1 MMDTLVSAE
10 WLLANLGKVKV
21 LDASSHLPTS
31 DRNADTEFAAARIPG
46 AVRFDINKIADR
58 NSDLPHMV
66 PPAGEFASAM
76 RELGINDH
84 DSVVI
89 YDDSPI
95 FPAARAWWML
105 RLFGH
110 SNVAVLNGGL
120 RAWRDAGGVM
130 ETSAFSPPAMG
141 NYSMRPPVGAQII
154 DMAAIRAMMSADS
167 VGQIADA
174 RPVGRFSGETP
185 EPRPGLRAGHIPGSK
200 NVPLST
206 LIDENGMYR
215 DTASIRAA
223 FEAGGI
229 DPDRPMIASCGSGVT
244 ACGLTLG
251 LALLGNEKVFVFDGS
266 WSEWGSSD
274 APIETGS

>member
-1 MMDTLVSAE
+1 MDTLVSVE
-10 WLLANLGKVKV
+10 WLLANLGTVKV

-31 DRNADTEFAAARIPG
+31 DRNADAEFAAARIPG

-89 YDDSPI
+89 YDDSPT

-130 ETSAFSPPAMG
+130 ETSAFSPPAM
-141 NYSMRPPVGAQII
+141 
-154 DMAAIRAMMSADS
+154 AI
-167 VGQIADA
+167 
-174 RPVGRFSGETP
+174 
-185 EPRPGLRAGHIPGSK
+185 
-200 NVPLST
+200 
-206 LIDENGMYR
+206 
-215 DTASIRAA
+215 
-223 FEAGGI
+223 
-229 DPDRPMIASCGSGVT
+229 T
-244 ACGLTLG
+244 ACGHR
-251 LALLGNEKVFVFDGS
+251 LAPKSSTWPL
-266 WSEWGSSD
+266 SE
-274 APIETGS
+274 P